1 MNAREQ
7 YRRHWFGAS
16 LLVMASLTTA
26 VATTAVARADDN
38 ILARGWTHETYGRL
52 VLDTGTAELSDVK
65 TNGNVMVITFKRPVA
80 VDMGAAIGNLQPYI
94 SGATPS
100 ADNRQLVLR
109 LKQAVSFRQFDDNGN
124 LVIDLGVPAP
134 VLNKQAAQA
143 ETLPTAAVGK
153 PAPLATIQP
162 RAGEHSSYGRI
173 AFDLPETVGFSL
185 RQDGNRLTLQLT
197 GGNLDL
203 AKLQRDLPPRL
214 QAALAQS
221 DPSGQRV
228 TFALKPGV
236 ELRNQQQGR
245 TVILDLYDQGKAP
258 KNSKAAPLNVAASKG
273 TAAAGSA
280 TSASAATTASP
291 AATTSPAA
299 TAVAAPTPE
308 TSAPKSTDA
317 SLFQGLVPIS
327 ALPGRSPSTQAAAGA
342 TPSASQGQQVAG
354 GTAPAPVAAAP
365 VALSVAATPVPSQ
378 PTAQAEQP
386 ATLPSPV
393 DVPVIVAPQAG
404 GGAIITFQ
412 WPKPVE
418 LAAFKR
424 GDSLWLVF
432 DAPAGFGTQAFGS
445 PLLGALGRVDPVTD
459 RFASGLRLSGGALP
473 VPTIHSSGNTWVI
486 DLKTAQQGGAA
497 KTIQQRRE
505 TLAQGGASLLLEAA
519 NPGAVLTLTDPTIG
533 DQLKVVGLRDAGLG
547 VSEQAVWPEFKLLPS
562 YQGIVVSPLA
572 DNVAVQ
578 PLPNGVVVTTVPASK
593 PPAVANGADGNS
605 ATPATAAKQT
615 QPTTTTTAPSGTDA
629 ASIGVAGL
637 FDLPAWRRGG
647 QATFLKDRD
656 LLEEEITK
664 SSPSGRNAAR
674 LDLAEFLFANGL
686 VPEAAGMLDLIAS
699 DSGPLQMSNKGFL
712 TLRAAAHALKGD
724 DDQAAKLLADP
735 QVGNSPEASLFR
747 GVLAARKGDAAGAA
761 VLFDEPLPVLKDY
774 PKSLRTDLGL
784 LIARALIEGGNPMQ
798 AQVYTD
804 AIRRDM
810 PNAENTDR
818 IAYLEGLRQLKMGQ
832 QDAAFQTWAGLKNSA
847 VEDVRA
853 DSQYAVIM
861 EKLRTKQMT
870 QADAI
875 GPLEEL
881 RFLARG
887 GDFEFHLLRSLGEA
901 YLAAGQPRKGL
912 LTLRQAV
919 TNFPN
924 RPDIKDVAQEM
935 GDAFEHLYL
944 GGGAD
949 ALSPMTA
956 VALYDEFRELTPSGE
971 AGDRMIAALSD
982 RLVKVDLLDGAAKLL
997 DGQVKHRL
1005 SGIDKARAGTRLAAI
1020 YLLDNKPDMASQA
1033 LKDSQVG
1040 DQLPD
1045 DLAALRGR
1053 LQSQADFGAGQTLKA
1068 LDEIKNDDS
1077 LPARWQR
1084 ADMLWQLQEWPAAS
1098 DALGQVIDGEEQA
1111 LAQQAAQVMAH
1122 NNVAIDPAAALRDA
1136 GASGNAA
1143 PAANAQPAN
1152 AAATPLAA
1160 GATYADTLAKVRADA
1175 FQSRLAKVV
1184 LNRAV
1189 ALSLANDRAGLHKL
1203 ARDYGKDMSGT
1214 NLAHT
1219 FDMLTSPGNGLAESV
1234 TAEMSSIDQISSF
1247 VDEYKNL
1254 MRQASLSS
1262 PSLTN

>member
-1 MNAREQ
+1 
-7 YRRHWFGAS
+7 
-16 LLVMASLTTA
+16 MASLQA
-26 VATTAVARADDN
+26 VTARADDN

-52 VLDTGTAELSDVK
+52 VLDTGSVELSNIK
-65 TNGNVMVITFKRPVA
+65 TSGDVMVITFKRPVA
-80 VDMGAAIGNLQPYI
+80 VDMEAAISNLQPYI
-94 SGATPS
+94 AGATPS
-100 ADNRQLVLR
+100 ADNRQVVLR

-143 ETLPTAAVGK
+143 AALPTAASGK
-153 PAPLATIQP
+153 PAPLATILP
-162 RAGEHSSYGRI
+162 RAGEHSTYGRI
-173 AFDLPETVGFSL
+173 AFDLPETVGFSM
-185 RQDGNRLTLQLT
+185 RQDGNRVTLQFT

-214 QAALAQS
+214 QTALTQA
-221 DPSGQRV
+221 DPGGQRV
-228 TFALKPGV
+228 TFALKPGI

-258 KNSKAAPLNVAASKG
+258 KNSNTAPLNVAATKG
-273 TAAAGSA
+273 TPTVG
-280 TSASAATTASP
+280 
-291 AATTSPAA
+291 
-299 TAVAAPTPE
+299 AAPTVAAAAPAA
-308 TSAPKSTDA
+308 SQAAPKSADA

-327 ALPGRSPSTQAAAGA
+327 ALPGRSPATQPAAASNQPATTTQQAA
-342 TPSASQGQQVAG
+342 
-354 GTAPAPVAAAP
+354 APVAAAP
-365 VALSVAATPVPSQ
+365 TAASVAATPVPSQ
-378 PTAQAEQP
+378 PVAQAEQP
-386 ATLPSPV
+386 ASPPSPV
-393 DVPVIVAPQAG
+393 NVPVIVAPQAG
-404 GGAIITFQ
+404 GGAIVTFQ

-432 DAPAGFGTQAFGS
+432 DAPGSFGSQAFNS
-445 PLLGALGRVDPVTD
+445 PLLGALGRVDPVSD
-459 RFASGLRLSGGALP
+459 RFASGLRLSGGSLP
-473 VPTIHSSGNTWVI
+473 VPTMHSSGNTWVI
-486 DLKTAQQGGAA
+486 DLATAQQGGATKA
-497 KTIQQRRE
+497 IQQRRE
-505 TLAQGGASLLLEAA
+505 TLAQGGASLLLQTT
-519 NPGAVLTLTDPTIG
+519 NPGSVLTLTDPSIG
-533 DQLKVVGLRDAGLG
+533 DQLKVVGVRDAGLG
-547 VSEQAVWPEFKLLPS
+547 VAEQAVWPEFKLLPS
-562 YQGIVVSPLA
+562 YQGVVVSPLA
-572 DNVAVQ
+572 DNVAVE
-578 PLPNGVVVTTVPASK
+578 PLPNGVVVTTAPAAK
-593 PPAVANGADGNS
+593 PPVVANGADSNGTAANPAATQQAATGATAPAS
-605 ATPATAAKQT
+605 ANAATPA
-615 QPTTTTTAPSGTDA
+615 
-629 ASIGVAGL
+629 VAGL
-637 FDLPAWRRGG
+637 FDLPTWRKGG

-656 LLEEEITK
+656 VLEEEITK

-699 DSGPLQMSNKGFL
+699 DTGPLPMGNKGFL

-724 DDQAAKLLADP
+724 DDLAAKLLADP

-747 GVLAARKGDAAGAA
+747 GVLAARKGDAPGAA
-761 VLFDEPLPVLKDY
+761 ALFDEPLPVLKDY
-774 PKSLRTDLGL
+774 PKLLRTDLGL

-810 PNAENTDR
+810 PDSSTTDR

-853 DSQYAVIM
+853 DSQYAVVM

-924 RPDIKDVAQEM
+924 RSDIKDVAQEM

-1005 SGIDKARAGTRLAAI
+1005 TGADKARAGTRLAAI
-1020 YLLDNKPDMASQA
+1020 YLLDNKPDLAAQA
-1033 LKDSQVG
+1033 LKDSQVS
-1040 DQLPD
+1040 DPLPN
-1045 DLAALRGR
+1045 DLDALRSR

-1084 ADMLWQLQEWPAAS
+1084 ADMLWQLQEWPAAA
-1098 DALGQVIDGEEQA
+1098 DALGKVIDGEEQA
-1111 LAQQAAQVMAH
+1111 LAVQAAQIMAH
-1122 NNVAIDPAAALRDA
+1122 NNVAVDPAAALRD
-1136 GASGNAA
+1136 GAATDNAA
-1143 PAANAQPAN
+1143 PAANAQAGSAQPNNTQGSNGQGGSSQAG
-1152 AAATPLAA
+1152 AA
-1160 GATYADTLAKVRADA
+1160 GAAPAAAAPTYVDVLAQVRADA
-1175 FQSRLAKVV
+1175 FKSRLAKVV

-1189 ALSLANDRAGLHKL
+1189 ALSLANDRTELHKL
-1203 ARDYGKDMSGT
+1203 ARDYGKDMSET

-1234 TAEMSSIDQISSF
+1234 SAEMSSIDQINSF

>member
-1 MNAREQ
+1 MSGRKN
-7 YRRHWFGAS
+7 RRWRSFRRKNHLWVSASLLAMAS
-16 LLVMASLTTA
+16 LLVVTA
-26 VATTAVARADDN
+26 KADDT

-52 VLDTGTAELSDVK
+52 VLDTGTAELSNIK
-65 TNGNVMVITFKRPVA
+65 TSGDVMVITFKRPVA
-80 VDMGAAIGNLQPYI
+80 VDMAAAISNLQPYI
-94 SGATPS
+94 GGATPS
-100 ADNRQLVLR
+100 ADNRQIVLR

-134 VLNKQAAQA
+134 ALNKQAAQA
-143 ETLPTAAVGK
+143 AALPTAASGK
-153 PAPLATIQP
+153 PAPLVPIQP
-162 RAGEHSSYGRI
+162 RAGEHSTYGRI
-173 AFDLPETVGFSL
+173 AFDLPETVGFSM
-185 RQDGNRLTLQLT
+185 RQDGNRLTLQFT

-214 QAALAQS
+214 QTALAQS

-228 TFALKPGV
+228 TFALQPGI

-258 KNSKAAPLNVAASKG
+258 KSGKATPLAVAASKG
-273 TAAAGSA
+273 AAAAAG
-280 TSASAATTASP
+280 AATVG
-291 AATTSPAA
+291 AA
-299 TAVAAPTPE
+299 TATDAAT
-308 TSAPKSTDA
+308 APKSADA
-317 SLFQGLVPIS
+317 SLFQGLVPIP
-327 ALPGRSPSTQAAAGA
+327 ALPGRSPGTQPVAGSNPPASATQQAAAPMA
-342 TPSASQGQQVAG
+342 AAS
-354 GTAPAPVAAAP
+354 VAAAQP
-365 VALSVAATPVPSQ
+365 ASSVAATPVPSQ
-378 PTAQAEQP
+378 PVAQAEQP
-386 ATLPSPV
+386 ASPPSPV

-404 GGAIITFQ
+404 GGAIVTFQ

-432 DAPAGFGTQAFGS
+432 DAPAGFGSQAFSS
-445 PLLGALGRVDPVTD
+445 PLLGALGRVDLVTD
-459 RFASGLRLSGGALP
+459 RFASGLRLSGGSLL
-473 VPTIHSSGNTWVI
+473 VPTIHNSGNTWVI

-505 TLAQGGASLLLEAA
+505 TLAQGGASLLLETTS
-519 NPGAVLTLTDPTIG
+519 PGSVLTLTDPTVG
-533 DQLKVVGLRDAGLG
+533 DQLKIVGVRDAGLG
-547 VSEQAVWPEFKLLPS
+547 VAEQAVWPEFKLLPS

-572 DNVAVQ
+572 DNVAVE
-578 PLPNGVVVTTVPASK
+578 PLPNGVVVTTAPAAK
-593 PPAVANGADGNS
+593 PPVVATGTDSNG
-605 ATPATAAKQT
+605 ATAAPATT
-615 QPTTTTTAPSGTDA
+615 QPTSTGTTAPANVNA
-629 ASIGVAGL
+629 ASAAVAGL
-637 FDLPAWRRGG
+637 FDLPTWRRGG

-656 LLEEEITK
+656 VLEEEITK

-699 DSGPLQMSNKGFL
+699 DTGPLPIGNKGFL

-724 DDQAAKLLADP
+724 DDLAAKLLADP

-761 VLFDEPLPVLKDY
+761 ALFDEPLPVLKDY
-774 PKSLRTDLGL
+774 PKSRRTDLGL

-810 PNAENTDR
+810 PDSQTTDR

-853 DSQYAVIM
+853 DSQYTVVM

-887 GDFEFHLLRSLGEA
+887 GDFEFRLLRSLGEA

-919 TNFPN
+919 TNFPS
-924 RPDIKDVAQEM
+924 RSDIKDVAQEM

-971 AGDRMIAALSD
+971 AGDRMIAALAD

-1005 SGIDKARAGTRLAAI
+1005 SGIDKSRAGTRLAAI
-1020 YLLDNKPDMASQA
+1020 YLLDNKPDMAAQA
-1033 LKDSQVG
+1033 LKDSQVS
-1040 DQLPD
+1040 DQLPN
-1045 DLAALRGR
+1045 DLDALRGR
-1053 LQSQADFGAGQTLKA
+1053 LQSQADFGSGQTLKA

-1084 ADMLWQLQEWPAAS
+1084 ADMLWQLQEWPAAA
-1098 DALGQVIDGEEQA
+1098 DALGNVIDGEEQA
-1111 LAQQAAQVMAH
+1111 LAQQAA
-1122 NNVAIDPAAALRDA
+1122 
-1136 GASGNAA
+1136 
-1143 PAANAQPAN
+1143 
-1152 AAATPLAA
+1152 
-1160 GATYADTLAKVRADA
+1160 
-1175 FQSRLAKVV
+1175 
-1184 LNRAV
+1184 
-1189 ALSLANDRAGLHKL
+1189 
-1203 ARDYGKDMSGT
+1203 
-1214 NLAHT
+1214 
-1219 FDMLTSPGNGLAESV
+1219 
-1234 TAEMSSIDQISSF
+1234 
-1247 VDEYKNL
+1247 
-1254 MRQASLSS
+1254 
-1262 PSLTN
+1262 

>member
-1 MNAREQ
+1 VSGRKPHCRKNYLWVSAPLVAM
-7 YRRHWFGAS
+7 AS
-16 LLVMASLTTA
+16 LLA
-26 VATTAVARADDN
+26 VTVRADDN

-52 VLDTGTAELSDVK
+52 VLDTGSAELSNVK
-65 TNGNVMVITFKRPVA
+65 TSGDVMVITFKRPVA
-80 VDMGAAIGNLQPYI
+80 VDMEAAISNLQPYI
-94 SGATPS
+94 GGATPS
-100 ADNRQLVLR
+100 ADKRQLVLR

-143 ETLPTAAVGK
+143 AALPTAASGK
-153 PAPLATIQP
+153 PVPFATILP
-162 RAGEHSSYGRI
+162 RAGEHSTYGRI
-173 AFDLPETVGFSL
+173 AFDLPETVAFSM
-185 RQDGNRLTLQLT
+185 RQDGNRVTLQFT

-214 QAALAQS
+214 QTALTQA

-228 TFALKPGV
+228 TFALKPGI

-258 KNSKAAPLNVAASKG
+258 KNSNTVPLNVAATKG
-273 TAAAGSA
+273 TATVG
-280 TSASAATTASP
+280 TAL
-291 AATTSPAA
+291 
-299 TAVAAPTPE
+299 AVAAAGAPAA
-308 TSAPKSTDA
+308 SQAAPKSGEA

-327 ALPGRSPSTQAAAGA
+327 ALPGRSPGTQPAAAASQPVTTQQAAA
-342 TPSASQGQQVAG
+342 PI
-354 GTAPAPVAAAP
+354 AA
-365 VALSVAATPVPSQ
+365 SVAATPVPSQ
-378 PTAQAEQP
+378 PVAQAEQP
-386 ATLPSPV
+386 AAPPSPV
-393 DVPVIVAPQAG
+393 NVPVIVAPQAG
-404 GGAIITFQ
+404 GGAIVTFQ

-432 DAPAGFGTQAFGS
+432 DAPGSFGSQAFNS
-445 PLLGALGRVDPVTD
+445 PLLGALGRVDPVSD

-473 VPTIHSSGNTWVI
+473 VPTIHNSGNTWII
-486 DLKTAQQGGAA
+486 DLATAQQGGAA
-497 KTIQQRRE
+497 KAIQQRRE
-505 TLAQGGASLLLEAA
+505 TLAQGGASLLLQTT
-519 NPGAVLTLTDPTIG
+519 NPGSVLTLTDPTIG
-533 DQLKVVGLRDAGLG
+533 DQLKVVGVRDAGLG
-547 VSEQAVWPEFKLLPS
+547 VAEQAVWPEFKLLPS

-572 DNVAVQ
+572 DNVAVE
-578 PLPNGVVVTTVPASK
+578 PLPNGVVVTTAPAGK
-593 PPAVANGADGNS
+593 PPVVANGADGNGPAANPAATQPVATGTS
-605 ATPATAAKQT
+605 TPAGTNAATPA
-615 QPTTTTTAPSGTDA
+615 
-629 ASIGVAGL
+629 VAGL
-637 FDLPAWRRGG
+637 FDLPAWRKGG

-656 LLEEEITK
+656 VLEEEITK

-699 DSGPLQMSNKGFL
+699 DSGPLPMGNKGFL

-724 DDQAAKLLADP
+724 DDLAAKLLADP

-747 GVLAARKGDAAGAA
+747 GVLAARKGDAPGAA
-761 VLFDEPLPVLKDY
+761 ALFDEPLPILKDY

-810 PNAENTDR
+810 PDSQTTDR

-853 DSQYAVIM
+853 DSQYAVVM

-924 RPDIKDVAQEM
+924 RSDIKDVAQEM

-1005 SGIDKARAGTRLAAI
+1005 TGADKARAGTRLAAI
-1020 YLLDNKPDMASQA
+1020 YLLDNKPDLAAQA
-1033 LKDSQVG
+1033 LKDSQVS
-1040 DQLPD
+1040 DPLPNELD
-1045 DLAALRGR
+1045 ALRGR

-1084 ADMLWQLQEWPAAS
+1084 ADMLWQLQEWPAAA
-1098 DALGQVIDGEEQA
+1098 DALGKVIDGEEQA
-1111 LAQQAAQVMAH
+1111 LAVQAAQIMAH
-1122 NNVAIDPAAALRDA
+1122 NNVAVDPAAALRD
-1136 GASGNAA
+1136 GAATDNAA
-1143 PAANAQPAN
+1143 SAANAQAGN
-1152 AAATPLAA
+1152 AQPNNAQGGNSQGSNSQAGAA
-1160 GATYADTLAKVRADA
+1160 GASPAPAAAAPTYVDVLAQVRADA
-1175 FQSRLAKVV
+1175 FKSRLAKVV

-1189 ALSLANDRAGLHKL
+1189 ALSLANDRPELHKL
-1203 ARDYGKDMSGT
+1203 ARDYGKDMSQT

-1234 TAEMSSIDQISSF
+1234 SAEMSSIDQINSF